1 MKRNSPSQHIISY
14 DWILAACFIA
24 LCGIGLYM
32 MMNIASNQ
40 NQPTYIRN
48 HIIFLAVSLV
58 STLIVFKFPNFSKMK
73 WLPMFLIIV
82 SIALLVVV
90 LVMGTTTKGSTRA
103 IRFMGIGFQ
112 PSFLARVALIFLFAD
127 HFSKKQE
134 ALATSDL
141 KGLLK
146 NFYPLIIITGLI
158 YVLIYVERHL
168 STIVINAAT
177 LLTLTVYAGIRYRY
191 VFTMLLIGVVAFVAI
206 ISFGAEFRSSRIE
219 AYKTYFLLTQSESAE
234 PNPSDYNVRES
245 ITALSRGG
253 FFGTGVNRGRAK
265 HSYLPEARTDYIFT
279 VIGEECGFL
288 GAFIVFALHCVL
300 FFRAFKTA
308 NEQEDMYLKL
318 LCAGLAMNIFYNV
331 LVNTGVAMSIIPS
344 TGNTLPFISYGGSAL
359 LIDSL
364 SVGVI
369 LNIGSKRKTL

>member
-1 MKRNSPSQHIISY
+1 MKRNSPSQHIVSY
-14 DWILAACFIA
+14 DWMMALSFIF
-24 LCGIGLYM
+24 LCMIGLYM

-40 NQPTYIRN
+40 NQPGFIRN
-48 HIIFLAVSLV
+48 HVIFLVVSGI
-58 STLIVFKFPNFSKMK
+58 STLIVFKFPNISKMR
-73 WLPMFLIIV
+73 WLPMFLIFL
-82 SIALLVVV
+82 SIALLIVV
-90 LVMGTTTKGSTRA
+90 LIMGTTIKGGTRS

-127 HFSKKQE
+127 HFSRKQE
-134 ALATSDL
+134 ELATADV
-141 KGLLK
+141 KGLIK
-146 NFYPLIIITGLI
+146 NFYPLVIITGIIYFLI
-158 YVLIYVERHL
+158 YMERHL

-191 VFTMLLIGVVAFVAI
+191 VFVMLLIGVVAFVAI

-219 AYKTYFLLTQSESAE
+219 AYKTYFLLTQSDSAE

-253 FFGTGVNRGRAK
+253 LLGTGVNRGRAK

-279 VIGEECGFL
+279 VIGEEFGFL
-288 GAFIVFALHCVL
+288 GAFVVIFLHSVL

-318 LCAGLAMNIFYNV
+318 LCAGLAMNIYYNV

-364 SVGVI
+364 SVGVM
-369 LNIGSKRKTL
+369 LNISTKRKTL